1 MNQDVGDCLF
11 TSMGATGAAL
21 AMGGVI
27 LSGVGAGLAVAGAV
41 VTAGAASGHAGYT
54 CGKAAKG
61 R

>member
-1 MNQDVGDCLF
+1 MYKNPMDI
-11 TSMGATGAAL
+11 TGT
-21 AMGGVI
+21 
-27 LSGVGAGLAVAGAV
+27 GLAVAGAV

>member
-1 MNQDVGDCLF
+1 
-11 TSMGATGAAL
+11 MGATGAAL

-27 LSGVGAGLAVAGAV
+27 LSGVGAGLALVGAAI
-41 VTAGAASGHAGYT
+41 TSGAASGQAGYT